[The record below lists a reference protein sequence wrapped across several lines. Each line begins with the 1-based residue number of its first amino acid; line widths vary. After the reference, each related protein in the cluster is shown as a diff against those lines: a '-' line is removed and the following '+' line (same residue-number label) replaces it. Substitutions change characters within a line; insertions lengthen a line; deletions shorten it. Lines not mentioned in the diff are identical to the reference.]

1 MPLIK
6 SASKSAL
13 QKNIKTEMDANPGK
27 SKMKQNLAI
36 AYSTQRRAGK
46 RKKMSKGGMLAQN
59 MLEKHLEGELPQ
71 GELSDQ
77 GEQMMMNQGGIAP
90 EMSIDPLDGQNPNAD
105 AMSEEMTHQK
115 RDNMQPVIREQAY
128 KEGMGHKARNNSPV
142 KGNGLDMEKYARG
155 GLVDKHSSYGNENEL
170 LDSVE
175 NEIGSR
181 SSKRREEGDET
192 YIQQLIHGPDMR
204 DKQTKH
210 SRIGDDGDIVAAI
223 MRNRGSMGKR
233 TESYGLKDQA
243 YADGGPVGMDNDWD
257 MNSPLHDGSGEMFNP
272 HEEGPELRKWAQ
284 GLADGGKVAS
294 GPTPQQM
301 FDLRQ
306 AQERSKT
313 IDAEMQHGTVD
324 HPSEE
329 DSEDEQIGRMAQE
342 HSAYASGGLV
352 AKIMQGRRSKRV
364 DVRDNPA
371 EFRDEEPKDDFSLS
385 HMTDDSEH
393 GMDDDHL
400 DKGIV
405 AQAMRKRKMSKRSRG

>member
-1 MPLIK
+1 
-6 SASKSAL
+6 
-13 QKNIKTEMDANPGK
+13 
-27 SKMKQNLAI
+27 MKRNLAI

-46 RKKMSKGGMLAQN
+46 RKKMSAGGDTDSGMLANN
-59 MLEKHLEGELPQ
+59 MLDRHLEGEMPQ

-90 EMSIDPLDGQNPNAD
+90 EMSIDPLDGQNPDAD
-105 AMSEEMTHQK
+105 ALSKEMTHQK

-128 KEGMGHKARNNSPV
+128 KEGMGHKARSNSPV
-142 KGNGLDMEKYARG
+142 KGDGLDMEKYARG

-170 LDSVE
+170 LNSVE

-223 MRNRGSMGKR
+223 MRNRSSMGGGRK
-233 TESYGLKDQA
+233 ESYGLKDQA
-243 YADGGPVGMDNDWD
+243 YADGGQV
-257 MNSPLHDGSGEMFNP
+257 
-272 HEEGPELRKWAQ
+272 
-284 GLADGGKVAS
+284 S
-294 GPTPQQM
+294 GPTDQQES
-301 FDLRQ
+301 DELR
-306 AQERSKT
+306 AHEYSDS
-313 IDAEMQHGTVD
+313 IDGMLKYGSVN
-324 HPSEE
+324 HPSDE
-329 DSEDEQIGRMAQE
+329 DTEDEQISRMGQE

-364 DVRDNPA
+364 NIRDNPA
-371 EFRDEEPKDDFSLS
+371 AFQDEEPKDDFSLS

-400 DKGIV
+400 DKGIIS
-405 AQAMRKRKMSKRSRG
+405 QIMRKRKMSKRSRG

>member
-6 SASKSAL
+6 STSKSAL

-27 SKMKQNLAI
+27 SKMKRNLAI

-46 RKKMSKGGMLAQN
+46 RKKMSAGGDTDSGMLANN
-59 MLEKHLEGELPQ
+59 MLDRHLEGEMPQ

-90 EMSIDPLDGQNPNAD
+90 EMSIDPLDGQNPDAD
-105 AMSEEMTHQK
+105 ALSKEMTHQK

-128 KEGMGHKARNNSPV
+128 KEGMGHKARSNSPV
-142 KGNGLDMEKYARG
+142 KGDGLDMEKYARG

-170 LDSVE
+170 LNSVE

-223 MRNRGSMGKR
+223 MRNRSSMGGGRK
-233 TESYGLKDQA
+233 ESYGLKDQA
-243 YADGGPVGMDNDWD
+243 YADGGQV
-257 MNSPLHDGSGEMFNP
+257 
-272 HEEGPELRKWAQ
+272 
-284 GLADGGKVAS
+284 S
-294 GPTPQQM
+294 GPTDQQES
-301 FDLRQ
+301 DELR
-306 AQERSKT
+306 AHEYSDS
-313 IDAEMQHGTVD
+313 IDGMLKYGSVN
-324 HPSEE
+324 HPSDE
-329 DSEDEQIGRMAQE
+329 DTEDEQISRMGQE

-364 DVRDNPA
+364 NIRDNPA
-371 EFRDEEPKDDFSLS
+371 AFQDEEPKDDFSLS

-400 DKGIV
+400 DKGIIS
-405 AQAMRKRKMSKRSRG
+405 QIMRKRKMSKRSRG